1 MIKLVVFDIDGVI
14 TDGTVIVDING
25 TEQKK
30 INLKDIDAIFEL
42 HREQFKLAAITGEN
56 TEIVHILRSG
66 SPGIISTVV
75 PRKRRKFCRK

>member
-30 INLKDIDAIFEL
+30 INLKDIDAIFEPVSYTHL
-42 HREQFKLAAITGEN
+42 TLPTKA
-56 TEIVHILRSG
+56 
-66 SPGIISTVV
+66 
-75 PRKRRKFCRK
+75 